1 MTSRGW
7 QVRGSS
13 SGADSRRVAGPLYLV
28 AGLVLGGFVPWPWR
42 GSPPREPDAPEWT
55 PAAGRNEGTR
65 GGSSMPDHA
74 RDAAPGAN
82 ADRPSFDS
90 QRAPPRPGRLPAP
103 ISAAAVAERA
113 LGSTLF
119 IRVGSTYGAG
129 ILLGPSGLVLTC
141 AHVIADESP
150 IEVEFSDGARAIA
163 RPIDRD
169 SKLDLALLEIS
180 AQHAPAPR
188 IGHIANVS
196 IGDEV
201 FTMGAPRRMAFSLH
215 RGMVSFVG
223 RDFDGVRYLQTDLPA
238 NAGNSGG
245 PVINDRGEIIAIMS
259 FILRE
264 SEGIAFALPIDYALE
279 RFGARLGE
287 LGKRTLAHARD
298 TKKSANPD

>member
-1 MTSRGW
+1 
-7 QVRGSS
+7 
-13 SGADSRRVAGPLYLV
+13 LYLV
-28 AGLVLGGFVPWPWR
+28 VGLVLGGLLPWPWR
-42 GSPPREPDAPEWT
+42 GAPPRGADARELT
-55 PAAGRNEGTR
+55 PAAGRSDGTP
-65 GGSSMPDHA
+65 GGLSMPDHA
-74 RDAAPGAN
+74 RDLAAGTN
-82 ADRPSFDS
+82 ADRPAFDL
-90 QRAPPRPGRLPAP
+90 QLATLRPRRSPAP
-103 ISAAAVAERA
+103 ISAAEVAERA
-113 LGSTLF
+113 LASTLF

-141 AHVIADESP
+141 AHVIADASP

-163 RPIDRD
+163 SPIDRD

-188 IGHIANVS
+188 IGRIASVS

-279 RFGARLGE
+279 RFRARLPE
-287 LGKRTLAHARD
+287 LPRRTAARAQG

>member
-1 MTSRGW
+1 MTSRRW
-7 QVRGSS
+7 Q
-13 SGADSRRVAGPLYLV
+13 APLYLV
-28 AGLVLGGFVPWPWR
+28 VGLVLGGLLPWPSR
-42 GSPPREPDAPEWT
+42 ETPRRDPDWLELT
-55 PAAGRNEGTR
+55 PAAGRNEGKP
-65 GGSSMPDHA
+65 GGLSMPDHA
-74 RDAAPGAN
+74 RGAGPEAN

-90 QRAPPRPGRLPAP
+90 QRALPRPGRVPAP
-103 ISAAAVAERA
+103 ISPSAVAERA
-113 LGSTLF
+113 LASTVF

-150 IEVEFSDGARAIA
+150 IEVEFSGGARAVA

-169 SKLDLALLEIS
+169 LKLDLALLEIS
-180 AQHAPAPR
+180 GQHAPAPR
-188 IGHIANVS
+188 IGSIANVS

-201 FTMGAPRRMAFSLH
+201 FAMGAPRRMAFSLH

-245 PVINDRGEIIAIMS
+245 PVINDRGEIIAVMS

-279 RFGARLGE
+279 RFGARLGSR
-287 LGKRTLAHARD
+287 G
-298 TKKSANPD
+298 TKKSANPASTSVSKSGTDSRPMY

>member
-1 MTSRGW
+1 VPSDSGL
-7 QVRGSS
+7 RGS
-13 SGADSRRVAGPLYLV
+13 RRALASFYL
-28 AGLVLGGFVPWPWR
+28 ALGLVLGGLVPWPWR
-42 GSPPREPDAPEWT
+42 ASAPSQPDRAELT
-55 PAAGRNEGTR
+55 PAAGRTDNPPRRFSPTER
-65 GGSSMPDHA
+65 V
-74 RDAAPGAN
+74 PGAVFDSHV
-82 ADRPSFDS
+82 DRASFDG
-90 QRAPPRPGRLPAP
+90 QRGLPRPGRSPAR
-103 ISAAAVAERA
+103 ISPAGIGERA
-113 LGSTLF
+113 LRSTLF

-141 AHVIADESP
+141 AHVIEDASP
-150 IEVEFSDGARAIA
+150 IEVEFGNGARTMAK
-163 RPIDRD
+163 PIDRD
-169 SKLDLALLEIS
+169 VQLDLALLEIT
-180 AQHAPAPR
+180 AQPAPGLR
-188 IGHIANVS
+188 IGSIANVS

-279 RFGARLGE
+279 RFGERLRE
-287 LGKRTLAHARD
+287 PTRRPPD
-298 TKKSANPD
+298 TRKSANPGP

>member
-1 MTSRGW
+1 MTSRSW
-7 QVRGSS
+7 
-13 SGADSRRVAGPLYLV
+13 SRRVPAPLYLGL
-28 AGLVLGGFVPWPWR
+28 GLVLGALLPWPER
-42 GSPPREPDAPEWT
+42 GSLPHDPDSQTKELT
-55 PAAGRNEGTR
+55 PAAGRSEGTPVV
-65 GGSSMPDHA
+65 GLSMPDHA
-74 RDAAPGAN
+74 RGAAPGTN
-82 ADRPSFDS
+82 ADRPSIDS
-90 QRAPPRPGRLPAP
+90 QRAHPRPGRSPGP
-103 ISAAAVAERA
+103 ISPAAVAERA
-113 LGSTLF
+113 LASTLF

-141 AHVIADESP
+141 AHVIEDDSA

-169 SKLDLALLEIS
+169 AKLDLALLEIS
-180 AQHAPAPR
+180 AQHPPAPR
-188 IGHIANVS
+188 IGSIANVS

-201 FTMGAPRRMAFSLH
+201 FAMGAPRRMAFSLH

-279 RFGARLGE
+279 RFEERLGQ
-287 LGKRTLAHARD
+287 LTRRPAAHSPGK
-298 TKKSANPD
+298 KKSANPD